1 MVRKQAGQAFILVLI
16 LLAIGA
22 VLVVPSLRLTG
33 TALMNSPIVER
44 QIKGLYAADAAQEYI
59 LWKLMYDVAWRNATL
74 RDDDDSDTFKFY
86 VCDVPVSATI
96 VMQAVPGKG
105 GMVLATEHIIRPTK
119 TVEVEGYPDWSTP
132 DGGVQVDNDYSGP
145 YTYTIKLDQLSSD
158 ENPPGLD
165 AVYDVLPKGLDYI
178 PGTSWIRVDGGE
190 WEYFPDP
197 SIFTKGGQQRL
208 RWPYSD
214 YFTEPM
220 RTFDV
225 RQVKEI
231 KFDVT
236 GELSPGNSTFYNWV
250 LLKLG
255 DIDTL
260 SGSQA
265 PLKVG
270 TGAGHIGG
278 LLAVSKHSN
287 PEIILPGELT
297 SILYTIEI
305 KNLDGNVHQ
314 IQSLTDYL
322 PPGFAYSTN
331 IDPPELP
338 YAVYHPDST
347 LPSGITTSNP
357 VISIMDMGTPD
368 DPDDDRYRLYWEFGG
383 GEKSIAVDE
392 TLYLNFYART
402 TKDISGSYYNEVT
415 VEPFAGIDNI
425 FQPPD
430 MNVTRDDFNN
440 SSYSWNSGE
449 VMVPAYDSSS
459 EAEGI
464 TINANMA
471 LILGGITITSWQVD

>member
-1 MVRKQAGQAFILVLI
+1 MRKQAGQALILVLI

-59 LWKLMYDVAWRNATL
+59 LWKLLYDVTWRNENLGIEDEDIPYSFA
-74 RDDDDSDTFKFY
+74 FN
-86 VCDVPVSATI
+86 VCDVPVSASV
-96 VMQAVPGKG
+96 VMRAVPGKG

-119 TVEVEGYPDWSTP
+119 TVVPDM
-132 DGGVQVDNDYSGP
+132 VDNDYSGP
-145 YTYTIKLDQLSSD
+145 YTYTIKLEQLSEDNSQ
-158 ENPPGLD
+158 GLD
-165 AVYDVLPKGLDYI
+165 AVYDVLPKGLEYE
-178 PGTSWIRVDGGE
+178 PGTSWIRVDGGGWTQDIGE
-190 WEYFPDP
+190 P
-197 SIFTKGGQQRL
+197 SFFTKGGQVRL
-208 RWPYSD
+208 RWPFSG
-214 YFTEPM
+214 YFTEPI

-236 GELSPGNSTFYNWV
+236 GEILSNNAFVYNWV

-260 SGSQA
+260 SGPLA
-265 PLKVG
+265 PIKIG
-270 TGAGHIGG
+270 TGAGHVGG
-278 LLAVSKHSN
+278 LLAVSKRSN

-322 PPGFAYSTN
+322 PPGFDYCTTQPDPE
-331 IDPPELP
+331 IPPEPEPYAITHDTCQLP
-338 YAVYHPDST
+338 Y
-347 LPSGITTSNP
+347 GITTSNP
-357 VISIMDMGTPD
+357 TSIVEMDMDTPD
-368 DPDDDRYRLYWEFGG
+368 DPDDDRYRLYWAF
-383 GEKSIAVDE
+383 SPAVPIPPYNDDE
-392 TLYLNFYART
+392 DILYLNFYART
-402 TKDISGSYYNEVT
+402 TKDISGSYFNEVV
-415 VEPFAGIDNI
+415 VEPDAGIDSI

-430 MNVTRDDFNN
+430 MTVEEEDFNN
-440 SSYSWNSGE
+440 SSYSWNTGE
-449 VMVPAYDSSS
+449 VMVPAYDTSS
-459 EAEGI
+459 EAEGV

-471 LILGGITITSWQVD
+471 LIELGGITITSWGVY